1 MENTYETS
9 FKGSNLT
16 PSTKTMLCSA
26 GFRKTSDLLQALNL
40 DLSMF
45 MRMDTKN
52 FIKKLN
58 LEGCL
63 QTNESPEVE
72 AELST
77 FIDAQKLELIDLAFG
92 MFMNVEND
100 SELDLD
106 NIGDSLDAD
115 AETYETLPEQTLLL
129 NVLTVKGGEGIVTL
143 EEALEELEEEIAKI
157 HGVDHISFIPEK
169 SAILASAISKMEWL
183 GDSPI
188 YVSKGAADIYKNE
201 VLVLS
206 KMAVLILKG

>member
-45 MRMDTKN
+45 MRMDTKS

-63 QTNESPEVE
+63 QTKDSPDVE

-92 MFMNVEND
+92 MFMNIEND

-143 EEALEELEEEIAKI
+143 EEALEELEDEIAK
-157 HGVDHISFIPEK
+157 VNEVEHISFIPEK
-169 SAILASAISKMEWL
+169 SAILSSAISKMEWL
-183 GDSPI
+183 GDCPI
-188 YVSKGAADIYKNE
+188 YVSKEAADIYKNE

-206 KMAVLILKG
+206 KTAVLILKG